1 MARLCIKIVL
11 ALLVCALSVGP
22 PQGVSATE
30 TSDEAFWLA
39 AERACYAD
47 VHCMIRAV
55 ENAPPLPW
63 SRGWENPEELF
74 DSLKKAR
81 RFEALGLS
89 ESDGRQLLQAVLK
102 ARASAKN
109 ASTKPSVSEARMAS
123 FAAFLQPPAFP
134 YRAPAEFEPLGAVL
148 FRWPFDW
155 STMQSMWANM
165 INICAQAGVK
175 AVVWVSTPLQRRAA
189 LSYLQEQGVS
199 TEHIR
204 WVTDPTDSV
213 WIRDYGPQ
221 VIRDVDSAQWGVVDF
236 HYYDDRKKDDNT
248 PKVIA
253 LGLQLPYVDRQ
264 RSDVVY
270 TEGGNLNNDGFG
282 GVVYSQRTYKRN
294 PNVPPEEVDRRILS
308 ALQATKALV
317 PKDPVLDGTGH
328 VDMFM
333 KIVRPDTVLMGQY
346 NPDQI
351 DYAVLEDNA
360 ALFARE
366 TNARGEPWR
375 VVRIVQ
381 PDVYYTRFLVPVV
394 RTYTNSL
401 IINDYVI
408 VPVYGIAEDEQALAV
423 YREVLPEKTLVPLD
437 ARDIIPS
444 GGAWHCV
451 TMEIAVPEL
460 AQANH

>member
-1 MARLCIKIVL
+1 MSRLSFIISWFFGASVVL
-11 ALLVCALSVGP
+11 AGFSVGVP
-22 PQGVSATE
+22 AGE
-30 TSDEAFWLA
+30 TSDEAFWRT
-39 AERACYAD
+39 AERACYGD
-47 VHCMIRAV
+47 LRCMIRAV
-55 ENAPPLPW
+55 EDAPPLRW
-63 SRGWENPEELF
+63 ARGWENPDELF
-74 DSLKKAR
+74 NVLKRSR
-81 RFEALGLS
+81 RFETLGLN
-89 ESDGRQLLQAVLK
+89 EIEGRQLLQVVMK
-102 ARASAKN
+102 TRALAN
-109 ASTKPSVSEARMAS
+109 SVSFKPLPSTAQKAS
-123 FAAFLQPPAFP
+123 HITLQPPTFS

-155 STMQSMWANM
+155 SAMQPMWASM
-165 INICAQAGVK
+165 IDVCVQAGAK
-175 AVVWVSTPLQRRAA
+175 AVVWVPTPLQKKRAQT
-189 LSYLQEQGVS
+189 YLEEQGVS

-204 WVTDPTDSV
+204 WVMDPTDTV

-221 VIRDVDSAQWGVVDF
+221 IIRSVDSEEWGVVDF
-236 HYYDDRKKDDNT
+236 HYYDGRRKDDNT
-248 PKVIA
+248 PLVMA
-253 LGLQLPYVDRQ
+253 LGLQLPYIDRQ
-264 RSDVVY
+264 RTDVLY

-282 GVVYSQRTYKRN
+282 GVVYSQRTYNRN
-294 PNVPPEEVDRRILS
+294 PGVPSDEVDRRIQS

-346 NPDQI
+346 HPDQI
-351 DYAVLEDNA
+351 DYAVLEENA

-366 TNARGEPWR
+366 TNARGDQWR

-381 PDVYYTRFLVPVV
+381 PDVYYTRFLIPVI

-451 TMEIAVPEL
+451 TMEVAIAEL
-460 AQANH
+460 GQVSH